1 MKWRFRYYVDGNVE
15 IPHGAE
21 MHASTVNK
29 VHRTR
34 NSEKEAEVTQSQAIL
49 EYLAFGNARERES
62 RRMEMVSAFRRRM
75 RQKLKKRPR

>member
-49 EYLAFGNARERES
+49 EYLAFGNARERENLEEWKWS
-62 RRMEMVSAFRRRM
+62 RRSGAGCVRN
-75 RQKLKKRPR
+75 